1 MGVQNCLV
9 VVEDGISQ
17 PEGCER
23 VTNGMEMRER
33 DANGSGS
40 VRNRGVVIC

>member
-1 MGVQNCLV
+1 MPDVGVQNCLV
-9 VVEDGISQ
+9 VVKDRISQ

-33 DANGSGS
+33 DAKWEWLGT
-40 VRNRGVVIC
+40 